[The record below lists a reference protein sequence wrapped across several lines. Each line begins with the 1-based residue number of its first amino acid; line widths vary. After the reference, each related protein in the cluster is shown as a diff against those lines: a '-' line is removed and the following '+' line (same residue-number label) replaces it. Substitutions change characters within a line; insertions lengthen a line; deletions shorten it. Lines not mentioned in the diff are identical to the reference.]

1 MKNNWKKHE
10 KLWIFLAGLLI
21 GALLT
26 GIFVFTINKLQQA
39 AQPAQ
44 AGRTEGSM
52 PEGTALGEQTPGST
66 APEIQS
72 SSEETQSS
80 GGEET
85 ESSTG
90 QQETEPGGTDM
101 EYTLWTKDGIYLG
114 GDEVLYENGIFRAR
128 WWTQGETPDR
138 KGEGVWE
145 YLGDLPEKKDRQED
159 TSADKDKN
167 TPDKNTGDKNLPNTG
182 GGGSKKP
189 NTEGGMKVV
198 AYYPS
203 WKEGDADIEKLR
215 FDIVTHV
222 NYAFAIPTSEGDLR
236 PLENPKLAE
245 KIIQK
250 AHDNGAKALI
260 AVGGW
265 SYQDVPLENTFV
277 EATNTDEKIRKFGD
291 AIVKLCEEYG
301 FDGVDMDWEHP
312 RVDGPSKEQYEKL
325 MVYLGEKLHEKGKLL
340 TSAVLSGVTA
350 DGLVY
355 YDSAAHTDTVL
366 NTVDWLNVMAYD
378 GGDGE
383 RHSGYDFAVNCAQ
396 YWKEDRGLDKSKVV
410 LGVPF
415 YGRPSWAAY
424 DKLLE
429 SDADAWKKD
438 VTDYNGMEAWYNG
451 MDTIAK
457 KTAYAKENLGGV
469 MIWEITQD
477 TADREKS
484 LLSAIGQ
491 QLQ

>member
-10 KLWIFLAGLLI
+10 KLWIFLGGLLI

-26 GIFVFTINKLQQA
+26 GIFIFTINKLQQA

-44 AGRTEGSM
+44 AGRAEGSM
-52 PEGTALGEQTPGST
+52 PEGTAIGEQAPGST
-66 APEIQS
+66 APETQS
-72 SSEETQSS
+72 SSEEAQSGS
-80 GGEET
+80 GET

-90 QQETEPGGTDM
+90 QQETESGGTDT

-114 GDEVLYENGIFRAR
+114 GDEVLHENGIFRAR
-128 WWTQGETPDR
+128 WWTQGETPER

-182 GGGSKKP
+182 GGGNKKP
-189 NTEGGMKVV
+189 NAGGGIKVV

-203 WKEGDADIEKLR
+203 WKEGDAELEKLR

-222 NYAFAIPTSEGDLR
+222 NYAFAIPTAEGDLR

-325 MVYLGEKLHEKGKLL
+325 MVYLGEKLHDKGKLL

-355 YDSAAHTDTVL
+355 YDSAAHSDTVL
-366 NTVDWLNVMAYD
+366 NTVDWINVMAYD

-383 RHSGYDFAVNCAQ
+383 RHSGYDFAVNCAK

-429 SDADAWKKD
+429 ADGDAWKKD
-438 VTDYNGMEAWYNG
+438 VTNYNGMEAWYNG
-451 MDTIAK
+451 MDTIAQ

-477 TADREKS
+477 TANREKS

>member
-10 KLWIFLAGLLI
+10 KLWIFLGGLLI

-26 GIFVFTINKLQQA
+26 GIFIFTINKLQQA

-44 AGRTEGSM
+44 GSRTEGSM
-52 PEGTALGEQTPGST
+52 PEGTAIGEQAPGST
-66 APEIQS
+66 APETQS
-72 SSEETQSS
+72 SSEEAQSS
-80 GGEET
+80 SGEET

-90 QQETEPGGTDM
+90 QQETESGGTET

-114 GDEVLYENGIFRAR
+114 GDEVLHENGIFRAR
-128 WWTQGETPDR
+128 WWTQGETPER

-159 TSADKDKN
+159 TSADKHKN

-182 GGGSKKP
+182 GGGNKKP
-189 NTEGGMKVV
+189 NAGGGIKVV

-203 WKEGDADIEKLR
+203 WKEGDAELEKLR

-222 NYAFAIPTSEGDLR
+222 NYAFAIPTAEGDLR

-325 MVYLGEKLHEKGKLL
+325 MVYLGEKLHDKGKLL

-355 YDSAAHTDTVL
+355 YDSAAHSDTVL
-366 NTVDWLNVMAYD
+366 NTVDWINVMAYD

-383 RHSGYDFAVNCAQ
+383 RHSGYDFAVNCAK

-429 SDADAWKKD
+429 ADGDAWKKD
-438 VTDYNGMEAWYNG
+438 VTNYNGMEAWYNG
-451 MDTIAK
+451 MDTIAQ

-477 TADREKS
+477 TANREKS